1 MTFTL
6 SEVLILLVP
15 TFAVVL
21 LITAL
26 VLGSSSTQHSKR
38 YRPGRPFEFRPVWFV
53 AAPERLAG
61 KVGAAALPDRPGQ
74 PELPAAHAGEPVEGP
89 LLAALTEGPQEVG
102 GASDRW

>member
-1 MTFTL
+1 VTFTL

-26 VLGSSSTQHSKR
+26 VLGSSTRHSKR